1 VSDDIHTVLGIDPGG
16 STGVAILEVP
26 TLRVLVAEEYDFV
39 GMLENLRALVK
50 SADLVSIERFTIS
63 ARTLKLTRQPDAL
76 YLIGAT
82 MLVCHEEGVN
92 LELES
97 PGNAKSAFPNEMLK
111 LHGVW
116 HSSRHVRDSLRHT
129 LLAMRRHGLLVEKS
143 LPDSV

>member
-1 VSDDIHTVLGIDPGG
+1 M
-16 STGVAILEVP
+16 
-26 TLRVLVAEEYDFV
+26 AEEYSVVD
-39 GMLENLRALVK
+39 MLENLRALVK

-82 MLVCHEEGVN
+82 MLVCHEENVP

-97 PGNAKSAFPNEMLK
+97 PGNAKSAFPNEMLR

-116 HSSRHVRDSLRHT
+116 HRSRHVRDALRHT
-129 LLAMRRHGLLVEKS
+129 LLAMRRHHLLDEKS